1 MNQYIGALK
10 DKKDIRDFKRSE
22 LAKATMPMWKEK
34 TSFKS
39 YPVRD
44 QDGSYSCV
52 AQSVATL
59 LGALIE
65 KKDGKYIEV
74 SAKPIYTKRTNKS
87 EGMYFREAMQIGA
100 EYGSTFE
107 VSVPSQKIGEDEMND
122 VSNITDIDLWIAGIV
137 NGLNY
142 FSVAYNFNEIAS
154 ILEEGNPLIVGNC
167 WDYDEWDT
175 EFPTIKSNSSKKNHH
190 CTTIVD
196 YALIGGKKYLIQ
208 QDSWGK
214 NKGKNGLRFLNEDW
228 ISRMTGCWYYDEL
241 DYQQKEVVKVEK
253 FNVDLEYGMISDDV
267 KRLQEFLKD
276 LGIFPQ
282 IECTRYYGAITL
294 RAVKDFQLKNGIIS
308 SSDDLGA
315 GRCGP
320 KTRAIINNYK

>member
-1 MNQYIGALK
+1 MNKYIGALK
-10 DKKDIRDFKRSE
+10 DEKDIRDFKRSE
-22 LAKATMPMWKEK
+22 LARATIPNWKEK
-34 TSFKS
+34 SSFKS
-39 YPVRD
+39 YKVRD

-65 KKDGKYIEV
+65 KKEGKYIEV
-74 SAKPIYTKRTNKS
+74 SAKPIYTKRSNKS

-107 VSVPSQKIGEDEMND
+107 VSVPSQGIGETEMND
-122 VSNITDIDLWIAGIV
+122 ISNITDIDLWIANIV

-142 FSVAYNFNEIAS
+142 FSVSYNMDEIAS
-154 ILEEGNPLIVGNC
+154 ILEEGKPLIVGHC
-167 WDYDEWDT
+167 WDYDEWDL
-175 EFPTIKSNSSKKNHH
+175 EFPTIKANSSKKNHH

-196 YALIGGKKYLIQ
+196 YGLINGKKYLIQ
-208 QDSWGK
+208 QDSWGS
-214 NKGKNGLRFLNEDW
+214 NKGKNGLRFLDESWLNR
-228 ISRMTGCWYYDEL
+228 ITGCWYYDEL
-241 DYQQKEVVKVEK
+241 DYQSKETDTSVRFET
-253 FNVDLEYGMISDDV
+253 DLEYGMISEDV
-267 KRLQEFLKD
+267 KRLQQFLKD

-282 IECTRYYGAITL
+282 IDCTTFYGGITVK
-294 RAVKDFQLKNGIIS
+294 AVKDFQLDNGIIS
-308 SSDDLGA
+308 SSTDLGA